1 MRRLALLACFLALPA
16 LADEPPDYS
25 RQNLLRVFAP
35 HEIELP
41 PRPPGRV
48 QWHIGY
54 FDFRALGMDW
64 RIGYL
69 PIAAPLP
76 GTRLNE
82 TAKPPDPFALTN
94 TSIANAPPPI
104 VFDDLSRETRAE
116 LRRVRRRTKL

>member
-16 LADEPPDYS
+16 LAQEQPDYS

-35 HEIELP
+35 HEIDLP

-54 FDFRALGMDW
+54 VDFHALGMDW
-64 RIGYL
+64 RVMYL
-69 PIAAPLP
+69 PIAAPLS

-82 TAKPPDPFALTN
+82 VAKPPDPFALTN
-94 TSIANAPPPI
+94 TPIANSRPLLL
-104 VFDDLSRETRAE
+104 DDPSRDTRAE
-116 LRRVRRRTKL
+116 LRRVRRRTGL